1 MITNSAKWLYNVIGR
16 RKWLIVLL
24 LLIQSL
30 IGGSSVVYALLLKRI
45 IDNAVSGN
53 KNGFIAFFI
62 GMILLILA
70 QILLG
75 LLSRG
80 LTEYSKASIENALK
94 KRLFENLLYRDY
106 SQVSAVHSGEW
117 MNRLTNDTVVC
128 ANAATT
134 ILPGL
139 AGMVVK
145 MIGAVIMILIIE
157 PRFALILIP
166 GAIAIFLL
174 TYAFRKVLK
183 KLHKR
188 IQESDG
194 KLRIFLQERLESMP
208 VVRSFTAEEQCLA
221 EAEEKMQDHKKAR
234 MKRINF
240 SNLCNLGFSGAMNGM
255 YLIGIG
261 YGGYGIINH
270 TITYGTMTAVLQL
283 IAQIQAPL
291 ANISGYL
298 PTYFAMTASAERLIK
313 AETFNKPDEMPM
325 SSREMKS
332 FYKNSFKGFGLKDA
346 GFSYSSDDNSP
357 IVLSHLDLEIRK
369 GDYVAVTGHS
379 GCGKSTILKLFMGLY
394 SLDSGEKYMIAEN
407 THKMTDK
414 YRSLFAYVPQGNQ
427 LMSGKIR
434 NIISLSD
441 RERAHDDESIMN
453 AMKIACADDFYDTL
467 RNGLDTELG
476 EKGQGLS
483 EGQMQ
488 RIAVAR
494 AIFSDYP
501 IILLD
506 EATSSLDEGTE
517 KRLLENLKTMTDK
530 TVLIVTHRPSALEIC
545 NKQIQMSED
554 GVKMINR

>member
-1 MITNSAKWLYNVIGR
+1 MSTNPVKWLYTVLGKK
-16 RKWLIVLL
+16 KWFIVLL
-24 LLIQSL
+24 LLIQTV
-30 IGGSSVVYALLLKRI
+30 IGGSSVIYALLLKKI

-53 KNGFIAFFI
+53 KNGFLAYFI
-62 GMILLILA
+62 GIILLICV
-70 QILLG
+70 QIVLSLLN
-75 LLSRG
+75 RA
-80 LTEYSKASIENALK
+80 LTEYSKASIENSLK
-94 KRLFENLLYRDY
+94 NRLFENLLYRDY
-106 SQVSAVHSGEW
+106 SQVSSVHSGEW

-128 ANAATT
+128 ANGATS

-157 PRFALILIP
+157 PKFAYILIP
-166 GAIAIFLL
+166 GGIVIFLL
-174 TYAFRKVLK
+174 TYAFRRVLK
-183 KLHKR
+183 RLHKQ

-194 KLRIFLQERLESMP
+194 KLRIFMQERLESMP
-208 VVRSFTAEEQCLA
+208 VVRSFTAEEQSLM
-221 EAEEKMQDHKKAR
+221 EAEQKMNDHKKAR
-234 MKRINF
+234 MKRITF

-270 TITYGTMTAVLQL
+270 SITYGTMTAILQL

-298 PTYFAMTASAERLIK
+298 PMYFAMIASAERLIK
-313 AETFNKPDEMPM
+313 AETFKKSDEPPMNKEET
-325 SSREMKS
+325 RQ
-332 FYKNSFKGFGLKDA
+332 FYKNSFKGFGFRNA
-346 GFSYSSDDNSP
+346 SFSYSADDDSP
-357 IVLSHLDLEIRK
+357 VVLSGLNIEINK

-379 GCGKSTILKLFMGLY
+379 GCGKSTILKLLMGLY
-394 SLDSGEKYMIAEN
+394 SLDSGEKYIIADDN
-407 THKMTDK
+407 HKMTDK

-427 LMSGKIR
+427 LMSGTIR
-434 NIISLSD
+434 DIISLSD
-441 RERAHDDESIMN
+441 RERAHDDERIMY
-453 AMKIACADDFYDTL
+453 AMKIACADEFYDTL

-506 EATSSLDEGTE
+506 EATSSLDENTE
-517 KRLLENLKTMTDK
+517 RKLLDNLKTMTDK
-530 TVLIVTHRPSALEIC
+530 TVIIVTHRPKALEIC
-545 NKQIQMSED
+545 SRQIQMSND
-554 GVKMINR
+554 GIKITEK